1 MSDSTTTAAR
11 DSGAPDVH
19 PGLRSYLRRRRIV
32 RIAAVVTITFA
43 MVSAGFSHLRAPP
56 DDCARFNHRRFIAIE
71 AIAGDLL
78 RIQTETGDEIVQLL
92 GVAAPRAD
100 EHWGESARTYT
111 ANRLVGKSVALLLE
125 PPQTRD
131 VDGHL
136 LAYVYPL
143 DVDLIN
149 IDIVK
154 DGMAYADRRVTAMLS
169 PHVDLSES
177 EARHKSRG
185 LWKGLTYDAMPA
197 WRRAWLAGQHRAQ

>member
-1 MSDSTTTAAR
+1 VRISTAA
-11 DSGAPDVH
+11 A
-19 PGLRSYLRRRRIV
+19 IV
-32 RIAAVVTITFA
+32 MAI
-43 MVSAGFSHLRAPP
+43 VSAGFSHRHAAP
-56 DDCARFNHRRFIAIE
+56 DDCARFNHRRFVVTE
-71 AIAGDLL
+71 AMAGDLL
-78 RIQTETGDEIVQLL
+78 RIETEAGGETVQLL
-92 GVAAPRAD
+92 GVAAPRGD
-100 EHWGESARTYT
+100 EHWAQNARTYT

-131 VDGHL
+131 AAGHL

-185 LWKGLTYDAMPA
+185 LWKGLTLDTMPA
-197 WRRAWLAGQHRAQ
+197 WRQAWVAEQRRAR